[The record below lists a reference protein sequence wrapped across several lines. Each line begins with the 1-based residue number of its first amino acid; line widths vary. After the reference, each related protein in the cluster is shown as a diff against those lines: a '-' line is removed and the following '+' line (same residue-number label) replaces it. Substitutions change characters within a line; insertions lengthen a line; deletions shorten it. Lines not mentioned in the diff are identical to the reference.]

1 MSRCDYKIQGLYDD
15 GGSNYVVTYSVF
27 EGDITTAAEWR
38 INADGDGSV
47 EVNVTRYRRS
57 RKLAGP
63 LQVTLAKS
71 THIANLN
78 KILEDNY
85 VTGSRTAIDE
95 QEA

>member
-15 GGSNYVVTYSVF
+15 GGSNYVVTYSVY

-38 INADGDGSV
+38 IKADGDGS
-47 EVNVTRYRRS
+47 EEYNLTQYRRS

-85 VTGSRTAIDE
+85 VTGSRTAIDG
-95 QEA
+95 QAT